1 MKKYIIAGVIA
12 LSTNLI
18 ASNATMPHET
28 IIEERGFKILVIDLD
43 REGEDGNKGAS
54 DILRAVIHIGNNDEV
69 QFIGKNTLMARPITI
84 VIKKLN
90 GAKKTLIDI
99 FTIKTSDL
107 DIGDIVTILDS
118 EDEVLAEKK
127 VEK

>member
-1 MKKYIIAGVIA
+1 MKKYIVAGVIA

-18 ASNATMPHET
+18 ASNATMPYET

-43 REGEDGNKGAS
+43 KEGEDGNKGAS

-69 QFIGKNTLMARPITI
+69 RFMGENTLMAEPIKI

-90 GAKKTLIDI
+90 GVKKTLINT
-99 FTIKTSDL
+99 FTIKASSL

-118 EDEVLAEKK
+118 EDEILAKKK
-127 VEK
+127 VAK